1 MFLSGVA
8 VIKDITAFRTELGR
22 ILRVSGLPTALIASV
37 KRCVGRLLTTTF
49 RAELT
54 FVYCTAG
61 AGPAF
66 SLLRLW

>member
-1 MFLSGVA
+1 LSVA
-8 VIKDITAFRTELGR
+8 IIEDVTAFRTELGR
-22 ILRVSGLPTALIASV
+22 ILRVSRLPTAFIASV
-37 KRCVGRLLTTTF
+37 KRCIGRLLSATF